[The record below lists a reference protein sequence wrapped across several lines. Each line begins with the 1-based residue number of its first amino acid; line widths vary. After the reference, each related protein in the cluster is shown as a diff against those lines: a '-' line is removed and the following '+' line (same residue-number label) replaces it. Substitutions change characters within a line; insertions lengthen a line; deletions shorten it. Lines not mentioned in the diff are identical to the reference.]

1 MKNISYVGKN
11 EFGSFYDILTDDE
24 LMICVSTCEI
34 SVINGIKNPALSDL
48 ILSYAKNIFDK
59 NIILETEYSIK
70 IDMLDFNDLRYF
82 FETLDKIL

>member
-34 SVINGIKNPALSDL
+34 SVINGIKNPVLSDL
-48 ILSYAKNIFDK
+48 ILSYAKNIFWKKYNSWNWIFYK
-59 NIILETEYSIK
+59 NWYVR
-70 IDMLDFNDLRYF
+70 F
-82 FETLDKIL
+82 

>member
-34 SVINGIKNPALSDL
+34 SVINGIKNPVLSDL
-48 ILSYAKNIFDK
+48 ILSYAKNIF
-59 NIILETEYSIK
+59 
-70 IDMLDFNDLRYF
+70 
-82 FETLDKIL
+82 

>member
-1 MKNISYVGKN
+1 MKNISYVGNN

-34 SVINGIKNPALSDL
+34 SVINGIKNPVLSDL
-48 ILSYAKNIFDK
+48 ILSYAKNIFEK